1 MFAIMTHVLLVSP
14 TNRLYIVSR
23 DKTAVK
29 EHCQTNGIRYG
40 YNMNE
45 MCGLH
50 DADSCGGHKQ
60 HVENWVLAERMQF
73 IQENN
78 DTTMHPI
85 IGGNAAFYIDSDAVN
100 NPNMSGFKPARLNE
114 LLNSKRRLTARSRF
128 PGRDFNWGTAGARI

>member
-29 EHCQTNGIRYG
+29 ELCQTNGIRYG

-50 DADSCGGHKQ
+50 DAHTGGHKQ

-85 IGGNAAFYIDSDAVN
+85 IGAQRS
-100 NPNMSGFKPARLNE
+100 
-114 LLNSKRRLTARSRF
+114 LLHRQLRRQQPKHVGLQ
-128 PGRDFNWGTAGARI
+128 AGAPQRAPQL

>member
-1 MFAIMTHVLLVSP
+1 MLAIMTHVLLVSP

-29 EHCQTNGIRYG
+29 ELCQTNGIRYG

-50 DADSCGGHKQ
+50 DADGHTQ

-78 DTTMHPI
+78 DTTMYPI
-85 IGGNAAFYIDSDAVN
+85 IGAQRS
-100 NPNMSGFKPARLNE
+100 
-114 LLNSKRRLTARSRF
+114 LLHRQLRRQQPKHVGLQ
-128 PGRDFNWGTAGARI
+128 AGAPQRAPQL